1 MRWPMFC
8 TVAEAFRL
16 GLGMSVPQDADRT
29 SSRFGNS
36 LPHQDYKLRTTLLGK
51 NSSSNRKIISTGS
64 KPRPTTTGSPRA
76 KLNDP
81 KSESDSEDEIGRTAF
96 RGRVMRLDKGHP
108 DPEIIQAVPA
118 RAALPKNDTTAKQV
132 TSYTGPQKKRS
143 RSFLDE
149 VLLQRSKKRKKKQE
163 TMHSQANP

>member
-1 MRWPMFC
+1 MSC

-36 LPHQDYKLRTTLLGK
+36 LSRQDYKLRRTLLGK
-51 NSSSNRKIISTGS
+51 NASSNRKITSTGS
-64 KPRPTTTGSPRA
+64 NPRPTTTGSPRA
-76 KLNDP
+76 KLNDT

-96 RGRVMRLDKGHP
+96 RGRVMRLDKGHT
-108 DPEIIQAVPA
+108 DPEIIQAAPA
-118 RAALPKNDTTAKQV
+118 RAALPKNDTTAKQG
-132 TSYTGPQKKRS
+132 TSYTAAQKKRS
-143 RSFLDE
+143 SSYLDE

-163 TMHSQANP
+163 TMHNQANT